1 MATRYTDVDQLIF
14 KRWDEVNA
22 LRAAF
27 DDLLERMQDVVEVS
41 LQKVSHRAKDN
52 GFESEYDL
60 KRPSI
65 WFWKPEWA
73 NRRNE
78 PGVCL
83 FLADFVPADYGRA
96 VRDHPS
102 MWVDN
107 EELSRLKPRDSA
119 EQFGRA
125 LRAALSA
132 DLLKKWNHEEV
143 DVSSTPLGR
152 DCHEVSESD
161 RVRMVSDPDALRG
174 FLLERLHEF
183 SELVPTVDQALAQLA
198 RK

>member
-1 MATRYTDVDQLIF
+1 MATRYTDVDHLIF
-14 KRWDEVNA
+14 RRWDEVKA
-22 LRAAF
+22 LRTAF
-27 DDLLERMQDVVEVS
+27 DELTERMQEVVEVS
-41 LQKVSHRAKDN
+41 LQKVSHRARDN

-83 FLADFVPADYGRA
+83 FLADFVPTDYGRA
-96 VRDHPS
+96 VQDYPS
-102 MWVDN
+102 MWVNAED
-107 EELSRLKPRDSA
+107 LSRLKLRESGDA
-119 EQFGRA
+119 FGRA

-132 DLLKKWNHEEV
+132 ELLKKWNHEEV
-143 DVSSTPLGR
+143 DISDTPVGR

-161 RVRMVSDPDALRG
+161 RVRMASEPDVLRA
-174 FLLERLHEF
+174 FLLERLDEF
-183 SELVPTVDQALAQLA
+183 TELVPAVDQTLAQMT